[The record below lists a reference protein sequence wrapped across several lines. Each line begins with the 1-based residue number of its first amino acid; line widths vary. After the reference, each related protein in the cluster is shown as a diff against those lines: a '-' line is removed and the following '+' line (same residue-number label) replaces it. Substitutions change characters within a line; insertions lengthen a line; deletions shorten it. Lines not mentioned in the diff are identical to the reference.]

1 MEYEARITGGNT
13 VFMQLCIDKSLPST
27 PELIRL
33 LAESE
38 YGCVDENGDTG
49 FILACLN
56 KNTDVVKEL
65 VTIEKFNEFNHLNN
79 DDMTASMMMVIDDD
93 VDMLSIIRNVELRRQ
108 NSTGDT
114 SLILA
119 AQRNN
124 VQMCKLLLG
133 ELGLQK

>member
-27 PELIRL
+27 PELIKL

-38 YGCVDENGDTG
+38 YGCVDENSDTG

-65 VTIEKFNEFNHLNN
+65 VMIEKFNEFNHLNN

-93 VDMLSIIRNVELRRQ
+93 IDMLSIIRNVELRR
-108 NSTGDT
+108 
-114 SLILA
+114 
-119 AQRNN
+119 
-124 VQMCKLLLG
+124 
-133 ELGLQK
+133 